1 MPTREKLWTKY
12 FTLTFIYSLFTAIS
26 NNMLMTGIPLY
37 AIHLGG
43 NNSIS
48 GLLFGLFM
56 AAAILF
62 RPLFGTLIDDK
73 SRRMVLIVGC
83 IISTV
88 ISLSYVFAFSI
99 GILLLVRS
107 LHGIGFSATTNASGT
122 IVSDIVP
129 RNRLAEG
136 VGYFGLSITLATAVG
151 PSLSLLLIQHF
162 NYNALFL
169 GASLISFIAL
179 CCGFFID
186 YEKKKPE
193 PDVTLIEKKEKRRI
207 SEIMFEKT
215 ALPTALVTIFIFI
228 GMGAIMTFIPTY
240 ALSLG
245 IEDVGLY
252 YTFYSIALLLTRII
266 GGRLADVFG
275 ETIVIIPGMIM
286 MALSFVLLA
295 FATSLPAFVIS
306 GALYGLGLGFV
317 DPILNAIMIKLC
329 PPHRRGAGNS
339 TLFTAKDIGSG
350 VGAVIWGFISLSV
363 GFRPVYLYCAISII
377 LALIAY
383 YFILRNQMKSLK
395 NIEGALKQSL

>member
-1 MPTREKLWTKY
+1 MPTRETLWTKY

-129 RNRLAEG
+129 RSRLAEG

-151 PSLSLLLIQHF
+151 PTF
-162 NYNALFL
+162 K
-169 GASLISFIAL
+169 FIA
-179 CCGFFID
+179 
-186 YEKKKPE
+186 Y
-193 PDVTLIEKKEKRRI
+193 
-207 SEIMFEKT
+207 
-215 ALPTALVTIFIFI
+215 
-228 GMGAIMTFIPTY
+228 
-240 ALSLG
+240 
-245 IEDVGLY
+245 
-252 YTFYSIALLLTRII
+252 
-266 GGRLADVFG
+266 
-275 ETIVIIPGMIM
+275 
-286 MALSFVLLA
+286 
-295 FATSLPAFVIS
+295 
-306 GALYGLGLGFV
+306 
-317 DPILNAIMIKLC
+317 
-329 PPHRRGAGNS
+329 S
-339 TLFTAKDIGSG
+339 TL
-350 VGAVIWGFISLSV
+350 
-363 GFRPVYLYCAISII
+363 
-377 LALIAY
+377 
-383 YFILRNQMKSLK
+383 
-395 NIEGALKQSL
+395 

>member
-1 MPTREKLWTKY
+1 
-12 FTLTFIYSLFTAIS
+12 
-26 NNMLMTGIPLY
+26 MLMTGIPLY

-73 SRRMVLIVGC
+73 SRRMVLIIGC
-83 IISTV
+83 MISTV
-88 ISLSYVFAFSI
+88 ISLSYVLAFSI

-129 RNRLAEG
+129 RSRLAEG

-151 PSLSLLLIQHF
+151 PALSLLLIQHYNF
-162 NYNALFL
+162 NILFL
-169 GASLISFIAL
+169 ASSIISFIAL

-186 YEKKKPE
+186 YEKKKPDLE
-193 PDVTLIEKKEKRRI
+193 NKLTEKKEKRRV
-207 SEIMFEKT
+207 SDIMFEKT

-252 YTFYSIALLLTRII
+252 FTFYSIALLLTRIV
-266 GGRLADVFG
+266 GGKLADSYG
-275 ETIVIIPGMIM
+275 ETVVIIPGMIM
-286 MALSFVLLA
+286 MTLSFVLLA
-295 FATSLPAFVIS
+295 FAASLPSFVIS

-339 TLFTAKDIGSG
+339 TLFTAKDIGG
-350 VGAVIWGFISLSV
+350 GIGAVIWGFISLSV
-363 GFRPVYLYCAISII
+363 GFRPVYLYCALSII

-383 YFILRNQMKSLK
+383 HFILRNQMKRMK
-395 NIEGALKQSL
+395 KIEGALKQSI

>member
-1 MPTREKLWTKY
+1 MDEHRGGCIFANTRKITDQILYTY
-12 FTLTFIYSLFTAIS
+12 VYIFFIYSDLKQ
-26 NNMLMTGIPLY
+26 Y
-37 AIHLGG
+37 AYDRNSMSIHLGG

-99 GILLLVRS
+99 AILLFVRS

-129 RNRLAEG
+129 RNRLAMEG
-136 VGYFGLSITLATAVG
+136 VGYFGLSITLATAVR
-151 PSLSLLLIQHF
+151 PTLSLLLIQHF

-193 PDVTLIEKKEKRRI
+193 PDVTLTEKK
-207 SEIMFEKT
+207 
-215 ALPTALVTIFIFI
+215 
-228 GMGAIMTFIPTY
+228 
-240 ALSLG
+240 
-245 IEDVGLY
+245 
-252 YTFYSIALLLTRII
+252 
-266 GGRLADVFG
+266 
-275 ETIVIIPGMIM
+275 
-286 MALSFVLLA
+286 
-295 FATSLPAFVIS
+295 
-306 GALYGLGLGFV
+306 
-317 DPILNAIMIKLC
+317 
-329 PPHRRGAGNS
+329 
-339 TLFTAKDIGSG
+339 
-350 VGAVIWGFISLSV
+350 
-363 GFRPVYLYCAISII
+363 
-377 LALIAY
+377 
-383 YFILRNQMKSLK
+383 RNEKSLK
-395 NIEGALKQSL
+395 SCLRKAHCLCSRHDFYFYRNGCHHDLYSNLCFIFRN

>member
-1 MPTREKLWTKY
+1 
-12 FTLTFIYSLFTAIS
+12 
-26 NNMLMTGIPLY
+26 MLMTGIPLY

-73 SRRMVLIVGC
+73 SRRMVLIIGC

-88 ISLSYVFAFSI
+88 ISLSYVLAFSI

-129 RNRLAEG
+129 RSRLAEG
-136 VGYFGLSITLATAVG
+136 VGYFGLSNTLATAIG
-151 PSLSLLLIQHF
+151 PALSLLLIQHYNF
-162 NYNALFL
+162 NVLFL
-169 GASLISFIAL
+169 AASIISFIAL

-193 PDVTLIEKKEKRRI
+193 PEDQLSEKKEKRRL
-207 SEIMFEKT
+207 SDVMFEKT

-228 GMGAIMTFIPTY
+228 GMGAVMTFIPTY

-252 YTFYSIALLLTRII
+252 YTFYSIALLFTRII
-266 GGRLADVFG
+266 GGKLADVYG
-275 ETIVIIPGMIM
+275 ETVVIIPGMII

-339 TLFTAKDIGSG
+339 TLFTAKDIGGG
-350 VGAVIWGFISLSV
+350 VGAVIWGFISLNA

-383 YFILRNQMKSLK
+383 HFILRNQMKSLK
-395 NIEGALKQSL
+395 KIEGALKQSIITRAISKVPVRYDLKSRQFKFGFN

>member
-1 MPTREKLWTKY
+1 MAKY

-73 SRRMVLIVGC
+73 SRRMVLIIGC

-88 ISLSYVFAFSI
+88 ISLSYVLAFSI

-129 RNRLAEG
+129 RSRLAEG
-136 VGYFGLSITLATAVG
+136 VGYFGLSNTLATAIG
-151 PSLSLLLIQHF
+151 PALSLLLIQHF
-162 NYNALFL
+162 NFNALFL
-169 GASLISFIAL
+169 VASIISFSAL

-186 YEKKKPE
+186 YEKKKPKPE
-193 PDVTLIEKKEKRRI
+193 DQLSEKKEKRRL
-207 SEIMFEKT
+207 SDVMFEKT

-245 IEDVGLY
+245 IENVGLY
-252 YTFYSIALLLTRII
+252 YTFYSIALLFTRII
-266 GGRLADVFG
+266 GGKLADVYG
-275 ETIVIIPGMIM
+275 ETIVIIPGMII

-339 TLFTAKDIGSG
+339 TLFTAKDIGGG
-350 VGAVIWGFISLSV
+350 VGAVIWGFISLNA

-383 YFILRNQMKSLK
+383 HFILRNQMKSLK
-395 NIEGALKQSL
+395 KIEGALKQSL

>member
-1 MPTREKLWTKY
+1 
-12 FTLTFIYSLFTAIS
+12 
-26 NNMLMTGIPLY
+26 MLMTGIPLY

-73 SRRMVLIVGC
+73 SRKMVLIIGC

-129 RNRLAEG
+129 RSRLAEG

-186 YEKKKPE
+186 YEKKKPG
-193 PDVTLIEKKEKRRI
+193 PDVTLIEKKEKRKV